1 MSEFFH
7 TSTQSKS
14 GRQRQKGENMERRMS
29 ERGRG
34 QPVPRIFGPIFPP
47 SDEVYFSNLDC
58 DWTWFELEMG
68 I

>member
-1 MSEFFH
+1 
-7 TSTQSKS
+7 
-14 GRQRQKGENMERRMS
+14 MERRMS

-34 QPVPRIFGPIFPP
+34 QPVPRILYLFFPP

-58 DWTWFELEMG
+58 DWTWFELEMR